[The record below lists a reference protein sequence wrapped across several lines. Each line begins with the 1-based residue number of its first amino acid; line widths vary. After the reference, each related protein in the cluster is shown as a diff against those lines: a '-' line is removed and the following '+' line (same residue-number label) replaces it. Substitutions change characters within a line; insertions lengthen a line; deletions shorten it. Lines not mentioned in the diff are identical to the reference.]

1 MNFYGARSV
10 SYENSISERR
20 QPSKTLR
27 VFVGFDP
34 RQPVAYQVAAAS
46 IAKNSSRPVSI
57 TPLIL
62 SQLPLKRRGL
72 TEFTFSR
79 FLVPYL
85 CSYEGHALFVD
96 ADVLCLGDIDELP
109 WDSLEAVRM
118 VKHESVQRAGKTVD
132 VRFERPSV
140 MLFNCQ
146 RCTALT
152 PEFVES
158 GNVFAMNWTTAIGSL
173 PAEWNYLVGY
183 NTGGGAKLAH
193 FTQGIP
199 IFEETRNDEYAA
211 EWLEM
216 AKWCGESCS
225 WAEIM
230 GNSVHAKWKQKPAI
244 NQFLSLQGFG

>member
-1 MNFYGARSV
+1 MR
-10 SYENSISERR
+10 
-20 QPSKTLR
+20 PLR
-27 VFVGFDP
+27 VFIGFDP

-46 IAKNSSRPVSI
+46 IAKHSSRPVSI

-85 CSYEGHALFVD
+85 CGYEGHALFVD
-96 ADVLCLGDIDELP
+96 ADVLVLGDIAELD
-109 WDSLEAVRM
+109 WQATESVSV
-118 VKHESVQRAGKTVD
+118 VKHSSVQKAGKQVD

-140 MLFNCQ
+140 MLFNCAEC
-146 RCTALT
+146 RRLT
-152 PEFVES
+152 PEYIET
-158 GNVFAMNWTTAIGSL
+158 GNPFSFDWANSIGELHS
-173 PAEWNYLVGY
+173 AWNYLVGY

-199 IFEETRNDEYAA
+199 IFEETCNDEYAA

-225 WAEIM
+225 WQEIM
-230 GNSVHAKWKQKPAI
+230 GQSVHAKWKQKPAVS
-244 NQFLSLQGFG
+244 QFLQLQGFG

>member
-1 MNFYGARSV
+1 MSNA
-10 SYENSISERR
+10 
-20 QPSKTLR
+20 PLR
-27 VFVGFDP
+27 VFIGFDP

-85 CSYEGHALFVD
+85 CGYDGHALFVD
-96 ADVLCLGDIDELP
+96 ADVLCLGDIAELP
-109 WDSLEAVRM
+109 WDDDGASVYVVE
-118 VKHESVQRAGKTVD
+118 HTSVQKGGKTVD

-140 MLFNCQ
+140 MLFNCGECS
-146 RCTALT
+146 RLT
-152 PEFVES
+152 PEYIE
-158 GNVFAMNWTTAIGSL
+158 TANPFSFEWASSIGHL
-173 PAEWNYLVGY
+173 GVEWNYLVGY
-183 NTGGGAKLAH
+183 NQSRDIIPDMANRSGRPKLLH

-199 IFEETRNDEYAA
+199 IFEETCRDEYAA

-230 GNSVHAKWKQKPAI
+230 GNSVHAKWKQKPAVA
-244 NQFLSLQGFG
+244 QFMNLQGFG

>member
-1 MNFYGARSV
+1 MSAAL
-10 SYENSISERR
+10 
-20 QPSKTLR
+20 LR
-27 VFVGFDP
+27 VFIGFDP

-46 IAKNSSRPVSI
+46 IAKHSSVPVSI

-85 CSYEGHALFVD
+85 CGYEGHALFVD
-96 ADVLCLGDIDELP
+96 ADVLCLGDIAEFP
-109 WDSLEAVRM
+109 WDAT
-118 VKHESVQRAGKTVD
+118 ESVSVVAHSSVQKQGKSVD

-140 MLFNCQ
+140 MLFNCGECKQ
-146 RCTALT
+146 LT
-152 PEFVES
+152 PDYIEIANPFSFEWAS
-158 GNVFAMNWTTAIGSL
+158 SIGHL
-173 PAEWNYLVGY
+173 HREWNYLVGY
-183 NTGGGAKLAH
+183 DSGGGARLAH

-199 IFEETRNDEYAA
+199 IFEETCRDEYAA

-225 WAEIM
+225 WSEIM
-230 GNSVHAKWKQKPAI
+230 GSSVHAKWKQKPAVA
-244 NQFLSLQGFG
+244 QFMNLQGFG

>member
-1 MNFYGARSV
+1 MK
-10 SYENSISERR
+10 
-20 QPSKTLR
+20 PLR
-27 VFVGFDP
+27 VFIGMDP

-85 CSYEGHALFVD
+85 CGYEGHAVFVD
-96 ADVLCLGDIDELP
+96 ADVLCLGDIAELP
-109 WDSLEAVRM
+109 WDAT
-118 VKHESVQRAGKTVD
+118 ESVSVVPHTSVRKDGKDVD

-140 MLFNCQ
+140 MLFNCAECK
-146 RCTALT
+146 RLT
-152 PEFVES
+152 PEYIEV
-158 GNVFAMNWTTAIGSL
+158 GNPFSFEWASSVGYLAPG
-173 PAEWNYLVGY
+173 WNYLVGY
-183 NTGGGAKLAH
+183 DNKDHHKFGPHLFSDGPAVHLAH

-199 IFEETRNDEYAA
+199 IFEETAKDEYAA

-216 AKWCGESCS
+216 AKWCSESCS
-225 WAEIM
+225 WVEIM
-230 GNSVHAKWKQKPAI
+230 GQSVHARWKQKPAVAS
-244 NQFLSLQGFG
+244 FMKLQGFG